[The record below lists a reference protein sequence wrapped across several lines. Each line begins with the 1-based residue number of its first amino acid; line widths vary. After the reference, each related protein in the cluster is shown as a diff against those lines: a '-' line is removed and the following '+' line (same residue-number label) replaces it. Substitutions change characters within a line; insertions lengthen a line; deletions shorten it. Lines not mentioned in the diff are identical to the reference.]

1 MTKPNLFFKLTK
13 VDEAQRTVEG
23 IATAE
28 VVDKAGEICDYETT
42 KPYYQ
47 KWSDGIKKASD
58 GKSLGNVRAMH
69 SNIAAGK
76 ITEIFFDDVKKCIS
90 IVAKIVDDAE
100 WKKVLEG
107 VYTGFSQG
115 GEYIKRWVDGEV
127 TRYTADPSEVS
138 IVDNPCLGV
147 ATFSVVKADGIV
159 EEHNFQKIEAPAEN
173 KMEKSVIGGQVWQAN
188 DGTVFKTKAEMNK
201 RNIEIEAEAEAK
213 KAVAKTM
220 KALAE
225 AEEKLGKGDEPGDGD
240 QAEKGCSGKKDEKKE
255 GEEAK
260 KAEGTEDEEKK
271 KKDEAKKAVLAVLQK
286 YEGQEVWDAAA
297 ALDALKAVQQVLDWE
312 IWEQAQGE
320 DEKAQI
326 AMLRTAVAKLKEFI
340 AAELAEDHSEPTEAE
355 KATKAELQKSADDRL
370 EKAEALNKTLLKS
383 IEDMNSVIEKLN
395 KRIDTLERA
404 PAPRKGAIFAVDRVE
419 KSHESPAGETV
430 EASVPNLNN
439 LRLSPEEMR
448 KMRGF

>member
-1 MTKPNLFFKLTK
+1 MKSFSTTSAGATMTKPNLFFKLTK

-28 VVDKAGEICDYETT
+28 AIDKAGEVCDYEGT

-47 KWSDGIKKASD
+47 KWSDSIKKASG

-76 ITEIFFDDVKKCIS
+76 ITEIIFDDVAKAIS

-115 GEYIKRWVDGEV
+115 GEYIKRWAEKIDGVDV
-127 TRYTADPSEVS
+127 MKYIADPSEVS
-138 IVDNPCLGV
+138 IVDNPCLGL

-159 EEHNFQKIEAPAEN
+159 EQHEFKKIEAPAED
-173 KMEKSVIGGQVWQAN
+173 KLEKSVIGGQVWQAN

-213 KAVAKTM
+213 KAVANAM
-220 KALAE
+220 QALAD
-225 AEEKLGKGDEPGDGD
+225 AEEKLGKGEGEEDD
-240 QAEKGCSGKKDEKKE
+240 AAKACSGKKDDK
-255 GEEAK
+255 
-260 KAEGTEDEEKK
+260 EKK
-271 KKDEAKKAVLAVLQK
+271 KKEEAKKAVLATLQK

-297 ALDALKAVQQVLDWE
+297 AIEALGAVQQVLDWE
-312 IWEQAQGE
+312 LWEQAGGE
-320 DEKAQI
+320 DEAAQV
-326 AMLRTAVAKLKEFI
+326 AMLRASIAKLKEFI
-340 AAELAEDHSEPTEAE
+340 ASELAEDHSETEAE
-355 KATKAELQKSADDRL
+355 KAAKATLAKAADDRL
-370 EKAEALNKTLLKS
+370 EKAEALNKSLLKS
-383 IEDMNSVIEKLN
+383 IEGMQGVIENLT
-395 KRIDTLERA
+395 KRIDTIERA
-404 PAPRKGAIFAVDRVE
+404 PAPRKGSLFAVDRVE
-419 KSHESPAGETV
+419 KGHESPTGETV
-430 EASVPNLNN
+430 EAKTPNLTT

-448 KMRGF
+448 KVTGF

>member
-28 VVDKAGEICDYETT
+28 AIDKAGEVCDYEGT

-47 KWSDGIKKASD
+47 KWSDSIKKASG

-76 ITEIFFDDVKKCIS
+76 ITEIIFDDVAKAIS

-115 GEYIKRWVDGEV
+115 GEYIKRWAEKIDGVDV
-127 TRYTADPSEVS
+127 MKYIADPSEVS
-138 IVDNPCLGV
+138 IVDNPCLGL

-159 EEHNFQKIEAPAEN
+159 EQHEFKKIEAPAED
-173 KMEKSVIGGQVWQAN
+173 KLEKSVIGGQVWQAN

-213 KAVAKTM
+213 KAVANAM
-220 KALAE
+220 QALAD
-225 AEEKLGKGDEPGDGD
+225 AEEKLGKGEGEEDD
-240 QAEKGCSGKKDEKKE
+240 AAKACSGKKDDK
-255 GEEAK
+255 
-260 KAEGTEDEEKK
+260 EKK
-271 KKDEAKKAVLAVLQK
+271 KKEEAKKAVLATLQK

-297 ALDALKAVQQVLDWE
+297 AIEALGAVQQVLDWE
-312 IWEQAQGE
+312 LWEQAGGE
-320 DEKAQI
+320 DEAAQV
-326 AMLRTAVAKLKEFI
+326 AMLRASIAKLKEFI
-340 AAELAEDHSEPTEAE
+340 ASELAEDHSETEAE
-355 KATKAELQKSADDRL
+355 KAAKATLAKAADDRL
-370 EKAEALNKTLLKS
+370 EKAEALNKSLLKS
-383 IEDMNSVIEKLN
+383 IEGMQGVIENLT
-395 KRIDTLERA
+395 KRIDTIERA
-404 PAPRKGAIFAVDRVE
+404 PAPRKGSLFAVDRVE
-419 KSHESPAGETV
+419 KGHESPTGETV
-430 EASVPNLNN
+430 EAKTPNLTT

-448 KMRGF
+448 KVTGF